1 MREPASLVEDGRV
14 HRAVYVDPAVFAAE
28 MENIFGRAWLYVCH
42 ESQIPRPG
50 DYVTAR
56 MGRENVICVRHRD
69 GNAYVLANR
78 CRHRGAALCAGSG
91 RAERIV
97 CCYHGWTYDTDGA
110 LVDVPLPEGY
120 PAGRI
125 KSPEFDLHRAKRVAT
140 YRGFVFASMASEG
153 PTLEQFLGPM
163 ASSIDDLVDRAPAG
177 TVTVAGGVSRHA
189 YNGNWKL
196 VLENNN
202 DLLHPHFVH
211 ASSISASRRQD
222 DSTPSDGAGEI
233 AVRQMRQN
241 GLPMNVWEG
250 LGIWTSEY
258 GHSFMGDFH
267 DDRRLL
273 AKTDSPEEAEYRRA
287 LEARVGAT
295 RAAEILSVSR
305 FNTIVY
311 PNLSFMSQF
320 RQMRVV
326 HPIAVDRT
334 EVHTYTFR
342 LEGAPERMF
351 TDAVAF
357 ANVVNGVASPILTDD
372 LETYE
377 RLQRGLATQA
387 DDWIDHARG
396 LGRDVREAGGLLRG
410 ATGTG
415 EISVRNQFAAW
426 RRYMTAR

>member
-1 MREPASLVEDGRV
+1 MRDEASLVEDGRV

-28 MENIFGRAWLYVCH
+28 MDRIFGRAWLYVCH
-42 ESQIPRPG
+42 DSQVPKPG
-50 DYVTAR
+50 DYVTAH
-56 MGRENVICVRHRD
+56 MGREGVICVRHRD
-69 GNAYVLANR
+69 GEVHVLANR
-78 CRHRGAALCAGSG
+78 CRHRGATLCSGAGH
-91 RAERIV
+91 AERIV

-120 PAGRI
+120 APKHLENFGLAT
-125 KSPEFDLHRAKRVAT
+125 AQRVAA
-140 YRGFVFASMASEG
+140 YRGFVFASMADEG
-153 PTLEQFLGPM
+153 PSLEEFLGPM
-163 ASSIDDLVDRAPAG
+163 KSSIDDLVDRAPAG

-202 DLLHPHFVH
+202 DLLHPHYVH
-211 ASSISASRRQD
+211 ASSISAARRQD
-222 DSTPSDGAGEI
+222 DATPSDGAGEI

-273 AKTDSPEEAEYRRA
+273 ARTDAPEEAEYRRV
-287 LEARVGAT
+287 LEARVSAM
-295 RAAEILSVSR
+295 RAAEILSVTR

-342 LEGAPERMF
+342 LDGAPERMF

-377 RLQRGLATQA
+377 RIQKGLANQA
-387 DDWIDHARG
+387 SDWVDHARG
-396 LGRDVREAGGLLRG
+396 LGRDVREADGLVRG

-426 RRYMTAR
+426 RRYMAR

>member
-1 MREPASLVEDGRV
+1 MRDAASLVEDGRV

-28 MENIFGRAWLYVCH
+28 MDRIFGRAWLYVCH
-42 ESQIPRPG
+42 DSQLPKPG

-56 MGRENVICVRHRD
+56 MGRESVICVRHRD
-69 GNAYVLANR
+69 GQVRVLVNR
-78 CRHRGAALCAGSG
+78 CRHRGATLCTGAGH
-91 RAERIV
+91 AERIV

-110 LVDVPLPEGY
+110 LLDVPLPEGY
-120 PAGRI
+120 APGRVA
-125 KSPEFDLHRAKRVAT
+125 DMGLATAKRVAA
-140 YRGFVFASMASEG
+140 YRGFVFASMAEDG
-153 PTLEQFLGPM
+153 PSLEDFLGPM
-163 ASSIDDLVDRAPAG
+163 KSSIDDLVDRAPDGA
-177 TVTVAGGVSRHA
+177 VTVAGGVSRHA

-202 DLLHPHFVH
+202 DLLHPHYVH

-222 DSTPSDGAGEI
+222 DAATTDGAGEI

-250 LGIWTSEY
+250 LGIWTSAY

-273 AKTDSPEEAEYRRA
+273 ARTDAPEEADYRRA
-287 LEARVGAT
+287 LETRVGTA
-295 RAAEILSVSR
+295 RAGEILSVTR

-351 TDAVAF
+351 TDAIAF

-377 RLQRGLATQA
+377 RIQKGLVSQA
-387 DDWIDHARG
+387 SDWVDHARG
-396 LGRDVREAGGLLRG
+396 MGRDVREADGLVRG

-426 RRYMTAR
+426 RRYMQAG